1 MHDLIELLEGFG
13 SPRVVLVGDYMLDRY
28 VYGDV
33 ERISPEAPVPVLKV
47 VRSECRTGAAGNVAR
62 AIVAL
67 GGRVTCVG
75 AIGQDPAGD
84 QLSELLR
91 SAGAETSSL
100 MRLGDRPTTVKTRY
114 VGLAQHKNPHQILRV
129 DEERTDE
136 LSDEARRSIK
146 AAVKSRL
153 SEKPIIAFQ
162 DHDKGLLD
170 ESNAPGII
178 AEARKAGC
186 VVVVDP
192 AVIDDYRRYRGA
204 TLLTPNRYEASL
216 AAGTPITDDASLENA
231 ARRILLSADAD
242 AVAVTLD
249 MEGIFLLQ
257 RDSPGRRLSSRPREA
272 YDGTGAGDEVL
283 AAMAVA
289 LGAGCDFAQAAA
301 LANEAGGLEVE
312 RFGVVPVTRREIIN
326 EIRRTLGL
334 RGSKLMERAA
344 LADELARRRAGGER
358 VVFTNGCFDL
368 LHMGHVRY
376 LRAARELGSCLV
388 VAVNSG
394 RSVRELKGAGRPV
407 IGQDERAEMLASL
420 ECVDYVTI
428 FDEDTPIPLIE
439 LLRPELLVK
448 GGSTPIVV
456 GAEIVEAY
464 GGKVMTLDLVAGAST
479 TEIINRIVDNKG
491 NIQGEG

>member
-1 MHDLIELLEGFG
+1 MHDLIELIEGFG

-47 VRSECRTGAAGNVAR
+47 VRSECRPGAAGNVAR

-67 GGRVTCVG
+67 GGRVSCVG
-75 AIGQDPAGD
+75 AIGRDDAGE
-84 QLSELLR
+84 QLIALLLA
-91 SAGAETSSL
+91 AGVETASL

-136 LSDEARRSIK
+136 LSDEARGSIK
-146 AAVKSRL
+146 AALKNLLAERPTVAL
-153 SEKPIIAFQ
+153 Q

-170 ESNAPGII
+170 ESNTPEII

-186 VVVVDP
+186 AVVVDP

-204 TLLTPNRYEASL
+204 TLLTPNRYEAAM
-216 AAGTPITDDASLENA
+216 AAGMPITDDASLEKA
-231 ARRILLSADAD
+231 ARRILLAADAR

-249 MEGIFLLQ
+249 MEGIFLVR
-257 RDSPGRRLSSRPREA
+257 RDSPGRRLSARPRDA

-283 AAMAVA
+283 AATAVA

-312 RFGVVPVTRREIIN
+312 RFGVVPITRREIID
-326 EIRRTLGL
+326 EMRRTLGL
-334 RGSKLMERAA
+334 RGAKVMERAA
-344 LADELARRRAGGER
+344 LAEELARRRERGER

-388 VAVNSG
+388 VAVNSD
-394 RSVRELKGAGRPV
+394 RSVRALKGPSRPV

-420 ECVDYVTI
+420 ECVDYVTV
-428 FDEDTPIPLIE
+428 FDEDTPIALLE
-439 LLRPELLVK
+439 LLRPDMLVK
-448 GGSTPIVV
+448 GGSTTIVV
-456 GAEIVEAY
+456 GAELVEAY
-464 GGKVMTLDLVAGAST
+464 GGQVRTLELVEGSST
-479 TEIINRIVDNKG
+479 TEIINRILNNAG
-491 NIQGEG
+491 NDQGAG